1 MHRRRTS
8 SLIAGRTVPQ
18 PIWNS
23 PPTRPS
29 PPSSLRLVTWNVN
42 SATYSQLR
50 LRCILTYLG
59 TLIRPHGVG
68 PIEPC
73 CILLQEVSLNAL
85 DFLLTMDWVLNDFL
99 IIPAGSVQWP
109 RGAQYGNVTLISKN
123 IPFVA
128 GQWLDFAASSMGRNA
143 LITDVAV
150 RHSQSGR
157 TLTLRIANTHLESL
171 PENALIRAAQLS
183 YIAEKLRRPT
193 VHGGVVAG
201 DMNAIC
207 PNDQVIH
214 RQAGLVDAHPGPEN
228 ERSFTWGYQPRTAF
242 PPGRLDRM
250 YFTPQRMS
258 WDSVQLKVDEPSR
271 IGMGLQAGNLWAS
284 DHYGLMSTVRF
295 L

>member
-29 PPSSLRLVTWNVN
+29 PPSSLRLE
-42 SATYSQLR
+42 
-50 LRCILTYLG
+50 
-59 TLIRPHGVG
+59 TLLRPHGFG
-68 PIEPC
+68 PLEPC

-85 DFLLTMDWVLNDFL
+85 DFLLSIDWVLNDFL

-128 GQWLDFAASSMGRNA
+128 GQWLNFADSSMGRNA
-143 LITDVAV
+143 
-150 RHSQSGR
+150 
-157 TLTLRIANTHLESL
+157 LRIANTHLESL

-271 IGMGLQAGNLWAS
+271 IGMGLQAGNVL
-284 DHYGLMSTVRF
+284 GVRWRMQRYF
-295 L
+295 